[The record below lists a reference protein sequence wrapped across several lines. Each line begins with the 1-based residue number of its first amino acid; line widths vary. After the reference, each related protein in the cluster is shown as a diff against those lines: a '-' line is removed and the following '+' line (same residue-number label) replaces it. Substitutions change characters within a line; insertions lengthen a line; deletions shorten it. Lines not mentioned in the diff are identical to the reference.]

1 MTSPDEPFR
10 RRALLQHFRRL
21 CFMPA
26 EAWRPSLYLRLKYRG
41 RGGGERGGGEKNTHN
56 AERKASSFSPAH
68 TSPNYLSFPFLFLS
82 VCPSF
87 HLSFSHFVFL
97 SVCLSL
103 LCLDDWLPDLLCHGL
118 KPDPIPKVNFPAI
131 TFSLIGL
138 FFCVCVFQARHF
150 FFFGI
155 IFLFM
160 SMAINCCQLFLMY
173 ENAKIFSP
181 FSPLIRTWAN

>member
-41 RGGGERGGGEKNTHN
+41 RGRGERGGGEKNTHN

-150 FFFGI
+150 FFFW
-155 IFLFM
+155 
-160 SMAINCCQLFLMY
+160 Y
-173 ENAKIFSP
+173 YFS
-181 FSPLIRTWAN
+181 IYVHGN